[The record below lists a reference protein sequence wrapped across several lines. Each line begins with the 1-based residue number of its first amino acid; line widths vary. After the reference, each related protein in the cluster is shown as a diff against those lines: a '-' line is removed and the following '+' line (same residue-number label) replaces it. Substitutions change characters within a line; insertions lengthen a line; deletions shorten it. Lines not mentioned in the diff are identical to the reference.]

1 MHLLITG
8 GTGLIGRRLCQHWL
22 GQGHQLTVL
31 SRRPAE
37 VSRLCG
43 TGVRGI
49 AELHELGDEG
59 VDGVINLAGQPIAAR
74 PWTEGRRRTL
84 WASRIDLTERL
95 LAWLESRTVR
105 PQVLISGSA
114 VGWYGDAGDQ
124 AITEAS
130 PNVRE
135 DFASRLC
142 SAWEDTAQ
150 RAQSLGIRVAC
161 VRTGLVLASEG
172 GFLAQLK
179 LPFKLGLGGPIG
191 SGQQWMPWVHIDDQ
205 IALIDF
211 ILHRDDA
218 SGPYNACAAQPVRN
232 REFARAFGHALHRPA
247 FMPLPAFVLRP
258 LGEMSGLLLGGQRAR
273 PARLLDAGFVFRYT
287 DLSAALADLAPR
299 L

>member
-1 MHLLITG
+1 MHLLMTG

-22 GQGHQLTVL
+22 AQGHRLTVL

-43 TGVRGI
+43 TTVQGI
-49 AELHELGDEG
+49 ATLSELGDEP
-59 VDGVINLAGQPIAAR
+59 VDAVINLAGQPIAAR
-74 PWTEGRRRTL
+74 PWTDARRKSL
-84 WASRIDLTERL
+84 WASRIGLTENL
-95 LAWLESRTVR
+95 LGWLEHRSLR

-114 VGWYGDAGDQ
+114 VGWYGDAGERE
-124 AITEAS
+124 ITEAS
-130 PNVRE
+130 QPVHE

-142 SAWEDTAQ
+142 GAWEETAL
-150 RAQSLGIRVAC
+150 RAESLGIRVAC
-161 VRTGLVLASEG
+161 VRTGLVLASDG

-191 SGQQWMPWVHIDDQ
+191 SGQQWMPWIHIDDQ

-211 ILHRDDA
+211 ILHRSDA
-218 SGPYNACAAQPVRN
+218 RGPYNACAPQPVRN
-232 REFARAFGHALHRPA
+232 REFARAFGQVLHRPA

-273 PARLLDAGFVFRYT
+273 PARLQEAGFVFRFT
-287 DLSAALADLAPR
+287 DLSTALADLAPR